1 MYKKKS
7 HSAFFLF
14 SFRAQ
19 IYTTIV
25 LKPQT
30 ILQSHRANAV
40 ARWFIEYCCC
50 CCACKSKIK
59 SPDRSRSHLR
69 ARAREKLTETER
81 VGVVW
86 CDPLAGLCCG
96 PKNLRRWV
104 SGGAAAG
111 DFLRFAA
118 LLPNKKSYFAVCCCC
133 NIWERK
139 RESLGENFRSRLWPI
154 CSGKPVPAVLWKLIG
169 RGFASIPARTRSS
182 VAADC
187 DTLQKCSFSL
197 SFSFPL
203 LFSLFKT
210 QLF

>member
-96 PKNLRRWV
+96 PKNRRRWV

-118 LLPNKKSYFAVCCCC
+118 LLPNKKKIWLCCLLLLQHLREFRRELQEPVVADLFRKTGSGCAVPS
-133 NIWERK
+133 W
-139 RESLGENFRSRLWPI
+139 LAVPRLRFNS
-154 CSGKPVPAVLWKLIG
+154 CAHSEFGGGGLRHAAEMFFLS
-169 RGFASIPARTRSS
+169 FFFFSS
-182 VAADC
+182 
-187 DTLQKCSFSL
+187 SFFSL
-197 SFSFPL
+197 
-203 LFSLFKT
+203 
-210 QLF
+210 